1 MARSFLPWHNAVIPA
16 AGPRVTGNPSS
27 FQDTGTGTRI
37 AERLDMVKPR
47 ILIVDDEED
56 SRVALQVLLGT
67 WGYATDA
74 ASQGREALEKAPS
87 LRPSLVITDLIMPD
101 MDGLTLLSAL
111 QQEMPRVP
119 VIILTGRAT
128 VDTVV
133 GAMRQGAYDYLTKPV
148 DLDRLRLLVEKAL
161 DRARTLDEVT
171 ILRRRVKEVWG
182 MGRLI
187 GRSAPMQE
195 IHRLIEQ
202 AAATSAPVL
211 IHGETGTGKE
221 LVARTLHDLS
231 ARAGGPFV
239 AVNCAAMPET
249 LLESEIFG
257 HERGAFTDARDRRE
271 GCFELAHGGTLLLDE
286 VAEMQPGTQA
296 KFLRVLEEG
305 SFRRLGGK
313 AEIKVDV
320 RVVAATNQD
329 PIAALKEGA
338 FREDLYYRLNVFT
351 VSVPPLRQRVEDIPL
366 IVTGFIEEFNGKY
379 DKRITGADDA
389 TLKILMAHAWPGNVR
404 ELRNVV
410 ERAFIAC
417 EGDLLTPR
425 YLPSTSPVA
434 TATVW
439 SGDPDALTV
448 PLGLPLREVE
458 KQFVLRTLAAE
469 HNNKTRAAERL
480 AISTKTL
487 HNMLQRWGL
496 LGRTSA
502 QRNGP

>member
-1 MARSFLPWHNAVIPA
+1 MA
-16 AGPRVTGNPSS
+16 
-27 FQDTGTGTRI
+27 
-37 AERLDMVKPR
+37 VKPQ

-56 SRVALQVLLGT
+56 SRAALETLLGT
-67 WGYATDA
+67 WGYATDV
-74 ASQGREALEKAPS
+74 ASQGREALEKAPV
-87 LRPSLVITDLIMPD
+87 LRPSLVITDLMMPD
-101 MDGLTLLSAL
+101 MDGLSLLNAL

-128 VDTVV
+128 VDTAVA
-133 GAMRQGAYDYLTKPV
+133 AMRQGAYDYLTKPV

-161 DRARTLDEVT
+161 DRARTLDEIT
-171 ILRRRVKEVWG
+171 ILRRRVKDVWG

-187 GRSAPMQE
+187 GRSAPMQAV
-195 IHRLIEQ
+195 HRLIEQ

-221 LVARTLHDLS
+221 LVARTLHELS

-271 GCFELAHGGTLLLDE
+271 GCFELSHGGTLLLDE

-313 AEIKVDV
+313 TELKVDV
-320 RVVAATNQD
+320 RVVAATNKD
-329 PIAALKEGA
+329 PIAALRDGA

-351 VSVPPLRQRVEDIPL
+351 LAVPPLRQRVEDIPL

-379 DKRITGADDA
+379 DKRVTGADDA
-389 TLKILMAHAWPGNVR
+389 TLKILMANAWPGNVR
-404 ELRNVV
+404 ELRNVI

-417 EGDLLTPR
+417 EGDVLTTR
-425 YLPSTSPVA
+425 YLPNTSPVA
-434 TATVW
+434 ASTAW

-448 PLGLPLREVE
+448 PIGLPLREVE

-469 HNNKTRAAERL
+469 SNNKTRAADRL

-496 LGRTSA
+496 LGRKTAPRS
-502 QRNGP
+502 GS

>member
-1 MARSFLPWHNAVIPA
+1 M
-16 AGPRVTGNPSS
+16 SS
-27 FQDTGTGTRI
+27 KS
-37 AERLDMVKPR
+37 A

-56 SRVALQVLLGT
+56 SRAALQTILGT
-67 WGYATDA
+67 WGYSTDA
-74 ASQGREALEKAPS
+74 ATDGREALDKAAA
-87 LRPSLVITDLIMPD
+87 LRPSLVVTDLMMPD
-101 MDGLTLLSAL
+101 MDGLGLLTAL
-111 QQEMPRVP
+111 QQEMPRMP
-119 VIILTGRAT
+119 VIILTGRAS
-128 VDTVV
+128 VDTAV

-148 DLDRLRLLVEKAL
+148 DLDRLRLLIEKAL
-161 DRARTLDEVT
+161 ERGRTLDEIT
-171 ILRRRVKEVWG
+171 ILRRRVKDVWG
-182 MGRLI
+182 LGRLI

-195 IHRLIEQ
+195 VHRLIEQ
-202 AAATSAPVL
+202 AAATPAPVL

-221 LVARTLHDLS
+221 LVARTLHELS

-305 SFRRLGGK
+305 AFRRLGGK
-313 AEIKVDV
+313 TEITVDV
-320 RVVAATNQD
+320 RVVAATNKD
-329 PIAALKEGA
+329 PVAAVKDGA

-351 VSVPPLRQRVEDIPL
+351 LAVPPLRQRAEDIPL
-366 IVTGFIEEFNGKY
+366 LVTGFIEEFNAKY
-379 DKRITGADDA
+379 DKRITGVDDT
-389 TLKILMAHAWPGNVR
+389 TLKILMSHAWPGNVR

-417 EGDLLTPR
+417 EGDVITAKV
-425 YLPSTSPVA
+425 LPGTSPVA
-434 TATVW
+434 PVASW
-439 SGDPDALTV
+439 SGDADMLTA
-448 PLGLPLREVE
+448 PIGLPLREVE

-469 HNNKTRAAERL
+469 SNNKTRAADRL
-480 AISTKTL
+480 GISTKTL

-496 LGRTSA
+496 LHRQLPRGSA
-502 QRNGP
+502 

>member
-1 MARSFLPWHNAVIPA
+1 M
-16 AGPRVTGNPSS
+16 GG
-27 FQDTGTGTRI
+27 
-37 AERLDMVKPR
+37 KPN

-56 SRVALQVLLGT
+56 SRIALQTILGT
-67 WGYATDA
+67 WGYATDVA
-74 ASQGREALEKAPS
+74 TEGREALQKAAA
-87 LRPSLVITDLIMPD
+87 LRPSLVVTDLMMPD
-101 MDGLTLLSAL
+101 MDGLGLLTAL
-111 QQEMPRVP
+111 QQEMPRLP

-128 VDTVV
+128 VDTAV

-148 DLDRLRLLVEKAL
+148 DLDRLRLLIEKGL
-161 DRARTLDEVT
+161 ERGRTLDEIT
-171 ILRRRVKEVWG
+171 ILRRRVKDVWG
-182 MGRLI
+182 LGRLI

-195 IHRLIEQ
+195 VHRLIEQ
-202 AAATSAPVL
+202 AAATPAPVL

-221 LVARTLHDLS
+221 LVARTLHELS
-231 ARAGGPFV
+231 ARSGGPFV

-305 SFRRLGGK
+305 AFRRLGGK
-313 AEIKVDV
+313 TEITVDV
-320 RVVAATNQD
+320 RVVAATNKD
-329 PIAALKEGA
+329 PVAAMKDGA

-351 VSVPPLRQRVEDIPL
+351 LAVPPLRQRIEDIPL
-366 IVTGFIEEFNGKY
+366 LVTGFIEEFSGKY
-379 DKRITGADDA
+379 DKRITGVDDPA
-389 TLKILMAHAWPGNVR
+389 LKILMSHAWPGNVR

-417 EGDLLTPR
+417 EGDVITAKV
-425 YLPSTSPVA
+425 LPGTSPVA
-434 TATVW
+434 PAAPW
-439 SGDPDALTV
+439 AGDSDALTA
-448 PLGLPLREVE
+448 PIGLPLREVE

-469 HNNKTRAAERL
+469 NNNKTRAADRL
-480 AISTKTL
+480 GISTKTL

-496 LGRTSA
+496 LHRQIPRSGSA
-502 QRNGP
+502 

>member
-1 MARSFLPWHNAVIPA
+1 MA
-16 AGPRVTGNPSS
+16 G
-27 FQDTGTGTRI
+27 
-37 AERLDMVKPR
+37 KPH

-56 SRVALQVLLGT
+56 SRSALQAVLGT
-67 WGYATDA
+67 WGYATDV
-74 ASQGREALEKAPS
+74 ASEGREGLQKATS
-87 LRPSLVITDLIMPD
+87 LRPSLVITELVMPD
-101 MDGLTLLSAL
+101 MHGLSLLDAL
-111 QQEMPRVP
+111 QQELPRVP
-119 VIILTGRAT
+119 VIILTGRAS
-128 VDTVV
+128 VDTAV

-148 DLDRLRLLVEKAL
+148 DLDRVRLLIEKAL
-161 DRARTLDEVT
+161 DRARTLDEITV
-171 ILRRRVKEVWG
+171 LRRRVKEVWG
-182 MGRLI
+182 LGRLI

-195 IHRLIEQ
+195 VHRLVEQ
-202 AAATSAPVL
+202 AAATPAPVL

-221 LVARTLHDLS
+221 LVARTLHELS
-231 ARAGGPFV
+231 ARANGPFV

-271 GCFELAHGGTLLLDE
+271 GCFELAHRGTLLLDE

-313 AEIKVDV
+313 TEIKVDA

-329 PIAALKEGA
+329 PIKAIKDGA

-351 VSVPPLRQRVEDIPL
+351 LSVPPLRQRLEDIPL

-379 DKRITGADDA
+379 DKRIMGVDDA
-389 TLKILMAHAWPGNVR
+389 TLKILMSHAWPGNVR
-404 ELRNVV
+404 ELRNMV

-417 EGDLLTPR
+417 EGDVITHKV
-425 YLPSTSPVA
+425 LPTTSPI
-434 TATVW
+434 TAVTVW
-439 SGDPDALTV
+439 TGDPDALTV
-448 PLGLPLREVE
+448 PIGLPLREVE

-469 HNNKTRAAERL
+469 NNNKTRAADRL
-480 AISTKTL
+480 DISTKTL

-496 LGRTSA
+496 LHKTASRSGL
-502 QRNGP
+502 

>member
-1 MARSFLPWHNAVIPA
+1 M
-16 AGPRVTGNPSS
+16 T
-27 FQDTGTGTRI
+27 
-37 AERLDMVKPR
+37 VKPR
-47 ILIVDDEED
+47 VLIVDDEED
-56 SRVALQVLLGT
+56 SRSALQTLLET
-67 WGYATDA
+67 WGYAAHVA
-74 ASQGREALEKAPS
+74 AEGRQALEKASS
-87 LRPSLVITDLIMPD
+87 LRPSLVITDLVMPD
-101 MDGLTLLSAL
+101 MDGLTLMSAL
-111 QQEMPRVP
+111 QQELPRVP

-128 VDTVV
+128 VDTAVA
-133 GAMRQGAYDYLTKPV
+133 AMRQGAYDYLTKPV
-148 DLDRLRLLVEKAL
+148 DLDRLRLLIEKAL
-161 DRARTLDEVT
+161 DRARTLDEIT

-182 MGRLI
+182 LGRLI

-195 IHRLIEQ
+195 VHRLIEQ
-202 AAATSAPVL
+202 AAGTPAPVL

-221 LVARTLHDLS
+221 LVARTLHELS
-231 ARAGGPFV
+231 GRAAGPFV

-313 AEIKVDV
+313 SEIRVDV
-320 RVVAATNQD
+320 RVVAATNKD
-329 PIAALKEGA
+329 PVAAMKDGTL
-338 FREDLYYRLNVFT
+338 REDLYYRLNVFT
-351 VSVPPLRQRVEDIPL
+351 LSVPPLRQRVDDIPL
-366 IVTGFIEEFNGKY
+366 IVSGFIEEFNGKY
-379 DKRITGADDA
+379 DKRITGADDP
-389 TLKILMAHAWPGNVR
+389 TLKLLMAHAWPGNVR

-417 EGDLLTPR
+417 EGDVITSR
-425 YLPSTSPVA
+425 YLPATSPVA
-434 TATVW
+434 AAAAW
-439 SGDPDALTV
+439 SGDPDALTI

-469 HNNKTRAAERL
+469 SNNKTRAADRL
-480 AISTKTL
+480 DISTKTL

-496 LGRTSA
+496 LKSSSRS
-502 QRNGP
+502 

>member
-1 MARSFLPWHNAVIPA
+1 MAIA
-16 AGPRVTGNPSS
+16 ALRGMAARPN
-27 FQDTGTGTRI
+27 
-37 AERLDMVKPR
+37 

-56 SRVALQVLLGT
+56 SRAALQTVLAT

-74 ASQGREALEKAPS
+74 AAEGHDALQKAAA
-87 LRPSLVITDLIMPD
+87 LHPSLVVTDLMMPD
-101 MDGLTLLSAL
+101 MDGLSLLGAL

-119 VIILTGRAT
+119 VIILTGKAS
-128 VDTVV
+128 VDTAVS
-133 GAMRQGAYDYLTKPV
+133 AMRQGAYDYLTKPV
-148 DLDRLRLLVEKAL
+148 DLERLRLLIEKAL
-161 DRARTLDEVT
+161 ERARTLDEIT
-171 ILRRRVKEVWG
+171 ILRRRVKDVWG

-195 IHRLIEQ
+195 VHRLIEQ
-202 AAATSAPVL
+202 AAITPAPVL

-221 LVARTLHDLS
+221 LVARTLHELS
-231 ARAGGPFV
+231 ARADGPFV

-305 SFRRLGGK
+305 AFRRLGGK
-313 AEIKVDV
+313 AEISVDV
-320 RVVAATNQD
+320 RVVAATNRD
-329 PIAALKEGA
+329 PVAAMKDGT

-351 VSVPPLRQRVEDIPL
+351 LTVPPLRQRIDDIPL
-366 IVTGFIEEFNGKY
+366 LVTGFIEEFNGKY
-379 DKRITGADDA
+379 DKRVSGVDDA
-389 TLKILMAHAWPGNVR
+389 TLKVLMSHDWPGNVR

-417 EGDLLTPR
+417 EGDVIVPR
-425 YLPSTSPVA
+425 MLPSGASA
-434 TATVW
+434 ATVPTAW
-439 SGDPDALTV
+439 SGDPDSLTAPV
-448 PLGLPLREVE
+448 GLPLREVE

-469 HNNKTRAAERL
+469 NNNKTRAADRL
-480 AISTKTL
+480 GISTKTL

-496 LGRTSA
+496 LHKQPTRMGS
-502 QRNGP
+502 

>member
-1 MARSFLPWHNAVIPA
+1 M
-16 AGPRVTGNPSS
+16 SS
-27 FQDTGTGTRI
+27 
-37 AERLDMVKPR
+37 KPT

-56 SRVALQVLLGT
+56 SRAALQTILGT
-67 WGYATDA
+67 WGYATDV
-74 ASQGREALEKAPS
+74 ASDGREALQKAAG
-87 LRPSLVITDLIMPD
+87 LRPSLVVTDLMMPD
-101 MDGLTLLSAL
+101 MDGLSLLTAL
-111 QQEMPRVP
+111 QQEMPRMP

-128 VDTVV
+128 VDTAV

-148 DLDRLRLLVEKAL
+148 DLDRLRLLIEKGL
-161 DRARTLDEVT
+161 ERGRTLDEIT

-182 MGRLI
+182 LGRLI

-195 IHRLIEQ
+195 VHRLIEQ
-202 AAATSAPVL
+202 AAATPAPVL

-221 LVARTLHDLS
+221 LVARTLHELS
-231 ARAGGPFV
+231 ARASGPFV

-305 SFRRLGGK
+305 AFRRLGGK
-313 AEIKVDV
+313 TEITVDV
-320 RVVAATNQD
+320 RVVAATNKD
-329 PIAALKEGA
+329 PVAAVKDGA

-351 VSVPPLRQRVEDIPL
+351 LAVPPLRERVEDIPFL
-366 IVTGFIEEFNGKY
+366 VTGFIEEFNAKY
-379 DKRITGADDA
+379 DKRVTGVDDA
-389 TLKILMAHAWPGNVR
+389 TLEILGSHAWPGNVR

-417 EGDLLTPR
+417 EGDVIVPR
-425 YLPSTSPVA
+425 LPLGISPPVA
-434 TATVW
+434 AWHVA
-439 SGDPDALTV
+439 PDTLTV
-448 PLGLPLREVE
+448 EVGLPLREVE

-469 HNNKTRAAERL
+469 NNNKTRAALRL
-480 AISTKTL
+480 EISTKTL
-487 HNMLQRWGL
+487 HNMLRRWGL
-496 LGRTSA
+496 LHPQVLRS
-502 QRNGP
+502 

>member
-1 MARSFLPWHNAVIPA
+1 M
-16 AGPRVTGNPSS
+16 T
-27 FQDTGTGTRI
+27 
-37 AERLDMVKPR
+37 VKPR
-47 ILIVDDEED
+47 VLIVDDEED
-56 SRVALQVLLGT
+56 SRSALQTLLET
-67 WGYATDA
+67 WGYAADVA
-74 ASQGREALEKAPS
+74 AEGRQALEKASS
-87 LRPSLVITDLIMPD
+87 LRPSLVITDLVMPD
-101 MDGLTLLSAL
+101 MDGLTLMSAL
-111 QQEMPRVP
+111 QQELPRVP

-128 VDTVV
+128 VDTAVA
-133 GAMRQGAYDYLTKPV
+133 AMRQGAYDYLTKPV
-148 DLDRLRLLVEKAL
+148 DLDRLRLLIEKAL
-161 DRARTLDEVT
+161 DRARTLDEIT

-182 MGRLI
+182 LGRLI
-187 GRSAPMQE
+187 GRSTPMQE
-195 IHRLIEQ
+195 VHRLIEQ
-202 AAATSAPVL
+202 AAGTPAPVL

-221 LVARTLHDLS
+221 LVARTLHELS
-231 ARAGGPFV
+231 GRAAGPFV

-313 AEIKVDV
+313 SEIRVDV
-320 RVVAATNQD
+320 RVVAATNKD
-329 PIAALKEGA
+329 PVAAMKDGS

-351 VSVPPLRQRVEDIPL
+351 LSVPPLRQRVDDIPL
-366 IVTGFIEEFNGKY
+366 IVSGFIEEFNGKY
-379 DKRITGADDA
+379 DKRITGADDP
-389 TLKILMAHAWPGNVR
+389 TLKLLMAHAWPGNVR

-417 EGDLLTPR
+417 EGDVITSR
-425 YLPSTSPVA
+425 YLPATSPVA
-434 TATVW
+434 AAAC
-439 SGDPDALTV
+439 SGDPDALTI

-469 HNNKTRAAERL
+469 SNNKTRAADRL
-480 AISTKTL
+480 DISTKTL

-496 LGRTSA
+496 LKSSSRS
-502 QRNGP
+502 

>member
-1 MARSFLPWHNAVIPA
+1 MANTA
-16 AGPRVTGNPSS
+16 
-27 FQDTGTGTRI
+27 
-37 AERLDMVKPR
+37 VKPS

-56 SRVALQVLLGT
+56 SRAALQVLLST
-67 WGYATDA
+67 WGYVTDV
-74 ASQGREALEKAPS
+74 ASEGREALKKVPT
-87 LRPSLVITDLIMPD
+87 LRPSLVITDLVMPD
-101 MDGLTLLSAL
+101 MDGLSLMRAV

-128 VDTVV
+128 VDTAVA
-133 GAMRQGAYDYLTKPV
+133 AMRQGAYDYLTKPV
-148 DLDRLRLLVEKAL
+148 DLDRLRLLIEKAL
-161 DRARTLDEVT
+161 DRGRTLDEIT
-171 ILRRRVKEVWG
+171 LLRRRVKEVWG
-182 MGRLI
+182 LGRLI
-187 GRSAPMQE
+187 GCSAPMQE

-221 LVARTLHDLS
+221 LVARTLHELS

-313 AEIKVDV
+313 SEIKVDV
-320 RVVAATNQD
+320 RVVAATNKD
-329 PIAALKEGA
+329 PIAALKDGA
-338 FREDLYYRLNVFT
+338 FREDLYYRLNVFSL
-351 VSVPPLRQRVEDIPL
+351 SVPPLRQRAEDIPL
-366 IVTGFIEEFNGKY
+366 LVTGFVEEFSAKY
-379 DKRITGADDA
+379 DKRITGVDDA
-389 TLKILMAHAWPGNVR
+389 TRQILMSHSWPGNVR
-404 ELRNVV
+404 ELRNVI

-417 EGDLLTPR
+417 EGDVITAR
-425 YLPSTSPVA
+425 VLPSTAPI
-434 TATVW
+434 TAVTAS

-448 PLGLPLREVE
+448 AIGLPLREVE

-469 HNNKTRAAERL
+469 NNNKTRAADRL
-480 AISTKTL
+480 DISTKTL
-487 HNMLQRWGL
+487 HNMLQRWRL
-496 LGRTSA
+496 LGGKATVKRES
-502 QRNGP
+502 

>member
-1 MARSFLPWHNAVIPA
+1 M
-16 AGPRVTGNPSS
+16 SS
-27 FQDTGTGTRI
+27 
-37 AERLDMVKPR
+37 KPI

-56 SRVALQVLLGT
+56 SRAALQAILGT
-67 WGYATDA
+67 WGYATDV
-74 ASQGREALEKAPS
+74 ASDGREALQKAAG
-87 LRPSLVITDLIMPD
+87 LRPSLVVTDLMMPD
-101 MDGLTLLSAL
+101 MDGLSLLTAL
-111 QQEMPRVP
+111 QQEMPRMP

-128 VDTVV
+128 VDTAV

-148 DLDRLRLLVEKAL
+148 DLDRLRLLIEKGL
-161 DRARTLDEVT
+161 ERGRTLDEIT
-171 ILRRRVKEVWG
+171 ILRRRVKDVWG
-182 MGRLI
+182 LGRLI

-195 IHRLIEQ
+195 VHRLIEQ
-202 AAATSAPVL
+202 AAATPAPVL

-221 LVARTLHDLS
+221 LVARTLHELS
-231 ARAGGPFV
+231 ARASGPFV

-305 SFRRLGGK
+305 AFRRLGGK
-313 AEIKVDV
+313 TEITVDV
-320 RVVAATNQD
+320 RVVAATNKD
-329 PIAALKEGA
+329 PVAAVKDGA

-351 VSVPPLRQRVEDIPL
+351 LAVPPLRQRVEDVPL
-366 IVTGFIEEFNGKY
+366 LVTGFIEEFNAKY
-379 DKRITGADDA
+379 DKRITGVDDA
-389 TLKILMAHAWPGNVR
+389 TLKILMSHAWPGNVR

-417 EGDLLTPR
+417 EGDVITAKI
-425 YLPSTSPVA
+425 LPGTSPVA
-434 TATVW
+434 PVASW
-439 SGDPDALTV
+439 SGDSDILTA
-448 PLGLPLREVE
+448 PIGLPLREVE

-469 HNNKTRAAERL
+469 SNNKTRAADRL
-480 AISTKTL
+480 GISTKTL

-496 LGRTSA
+496 LHRQIPRGST
-502 QRNGP
+502 